1 MGSVRK
7 PDQSENRNIDPNT
20 KGKNYAENDSQICEY
35 IRLKCY
41 LYVKETNEMVVTF
54 DKEYLKELY
63 EFGKANDKK
72 HRFQLDIVR
81 RYKRCIDIMIGV
93 PDITLLCKYN
103 GLSFEK
109 LSGDKKDFCSVSVN
123 NQYRIEFTIAEVQ
136 GEVMTTI
143 CNIIELSNHYK

>member
-1 MGSVRK
+1 MPYNARFLYQQPKIGI
-7 PDQSENRNIDPNT
+7 N
-20 KGKNYAENDSQICEY
+20 NYLIVNWFSLPLQTVEKHLVSHQ
-35 IRLKCY
+35 
-41 LYVKETNEMVVTF
+41 ETNEMVVTF

-136 GEVMTTI
+136 GEVVTTI

>member
-1 MGSVRK
+1 MPYNARFLYQQPQIGI
-7 PDQSENRNIDPNT
+7 N
-20 KGKNYAENDSQICEY
+20 NYLIVNWFSLPLQTVEKHLVSRQ
-35 IRLKCY
+35 
-41 LYVKETNEMVVTF
+41 ETNEMVVTF

-93 PDITLLCKYN
+93 PDITSLCKYN

-136 GEVMTTI
+136 GEVVTTI